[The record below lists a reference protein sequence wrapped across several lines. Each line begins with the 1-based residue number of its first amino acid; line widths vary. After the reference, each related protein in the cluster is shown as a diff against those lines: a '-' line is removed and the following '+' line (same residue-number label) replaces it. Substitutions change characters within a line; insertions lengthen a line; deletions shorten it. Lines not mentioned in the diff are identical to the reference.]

1 MRCLVKSPQPT
12 INVCAK
18 IKCPFFKEKCS
29 SSQGCTRYPN
39 SGHCHLTSVF
49 AFTCEPQGLFTANES
64 ALSSVKL
71 ANDGWIARNTNQ
83 RQLRGCDPNPNK
95 VIPSFYTYHESSP
108 RFPFPKRSQKSQPIS
123 INVLNSIHFEDY

>member
-1 MRCLVKSPQPT
+1 MRCLVKSAQPT

-18 IKCPFFKEKCS
+18 IKCPFFNEKSS
-29 SSQGCTRYPN
+29 SSQGCTQYPN

-49 AFTCEPQGLFTANES
+49 AFTCEQQGLFTASDS

-83 RQLRGCDPNPNK
+83 RQLRRCYPNNGT
-95 VIPSFYTYHESSP
+95 PSFYTYQESSP
-108 RFPFPKRSQKSQPIS
+108 PFAFPKRSQKSQPIS